1 MTINPARI
9 FIIDDD
15 PSFGKSLARL
25 LSVRGY
31 SPEYFSSAQSFLDSI
46 PSDQQGVAILD
57 IHMPGC
63 DGFALLDK
71 MHELHY
77 ELPVIFVT
85 GQAQTDD
92 RDLALEKGARGF
104 LLKPFNEESLLELL
118 N

>member
-1 MTINPARI
+1 MTSYPHHI

-25 LSVRGY
+25 LSARGY
-31 SPEYFSSAQSFLDSI
+31 FPEYFSSAQSFLDSI
-46 PSDQQGVAILD
+46 PSDQRGVVVLD
-57 IHMPGC
+57 IHMPGFG
-63 DGFALLDK
+63 GFALLDK
-71 MHELHY
+71 MNELHY

-92 RDLALEKGARGF
+92 RNLALEKGAKGF
-104 LLKPFNEESLLELL
+104 LLKPFSEESLLELL